1 MQEVSRVSSHH
12 FGRRSGLHIPECK
25 MLEDL
30 FDDFLI
36 RR

>member
-1 MQEVSRVSSHH
+1 MQQVSSLTSHH
-12 FGRRSGLHIPECK
+12 FGRRLGLHIPESK